1 MLSALWGISLRH
13 KVIIGAAVLYLFM
26 AATILGSYYFIG
38 SLGQK
43 ISALEDISKLE
54 EGVLEIRRFE
64 KNYLLYR
71 DKESLTT
78 ALYHLKRVEQLLDKN
93 VQKIEPLSSPQLT
106 AAFRK
111 SLSEYRRSLAQCSSA
126 SARDRSAAES
136 EARPECERSI
146 REIGSSMS
154 RFAEGVAKRKRDSI
168 KETMSAT
175 VTLPLLGLAA
185 VGCGL
190 IAIGSFLFTR
200 IARSLRLLEMGAAK
214 IAQGAFEPIE
224 PLPVE
229 RDIRNILMAFNST
242 AIRLRERE
250 EQLVQS
256 KKLAA
261 LGTMLAGVAHEVN
274 NPLSNISSSCE
285 ILLEELDDADKE
297 FQRTLLKKV
306 LEQVERSRTLILNLL
321 EFSRTKELCLENVN
335 LKQVIEKT
343 LSLLSGQK
351 PHSVGVTVKVDENL
365 YVHVDRQKIEQA
377 FTNLISNAF
386 QAIDGVGMV
395 KIRAIAKSDGFVKI
409 RISDSGMGIPEQ
421 DLPRIFD
428 PFFTTKDVGKG
439 TGLGLFVTH
448 DIILRHKGTIQ
459 VKSSVGK
466 GTAFCI
472 RLPAAELSQ

>member
-1 MLSALWGISLRH
+1 
-13 KVIIGAAVLYLFM
+13 
-26 AATILGSYYFIG
+26 
-38 SLGQK
+38 
-43 ISALEDISKLE
+43 
-54 EGVLEIRRFE
+54 
-64 KNYLLYR
+64 
-71 DKESLTT
+71 
-78 ALYHLKRVEQLLDKN
+78 
-93 VQKIEPLSSPQLT
+93 
-106 AAFRK
+106 
-111 SLSEYRRSLAQCSSA
+111 
-126 SARDRSAAES
+126 
-136 EARPECERSI
+136 
-146 REIGSSMS
+146 
-154 RFAEGVAKRKRDSI
+154 
-168 KETMSAT
+168 
-175 VTLPLLGLAA
+175 
-185 VGCGL
+185 
-190 IAIGSFLFTR
+190 
-200 IARSLRLLEMGAAK
+200 
-214 IAQGAFEPIE
+214 
-224 PLPVE
+224 
-229 RDIRNILMAFNST
+229 
-242 AIRLRERE
+242 
-250 EQLVQS
+250 
-256 KKLAA
+256 
-261 LGTMLAGVAHEVN
+261 MLAGVAHEVN